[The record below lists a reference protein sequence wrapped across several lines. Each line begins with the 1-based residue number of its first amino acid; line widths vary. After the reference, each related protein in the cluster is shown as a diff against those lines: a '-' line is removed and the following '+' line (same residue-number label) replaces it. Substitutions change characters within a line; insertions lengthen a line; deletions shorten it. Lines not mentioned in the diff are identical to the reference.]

1 MTIQDLLGKVSQV
14 DIRLLLAIFA
24 APPMAAVLMG
34 VFHGRGRGLDSPW
47 RYLYGFLIYLV
58 CPPGILSAVLVAY
71 SMFFL
76 RQNLLT
82 VNIMVY
88 FLPLACMA
96 ATLAVIHQ
104 RVDMNRLPGIER
116 IYALMV
122 MAAVS
127 MAVALA
133 IMNTRIWIV
142 FGGSMTSLG
151 LIALFCFLLLRW
163 AFGTLLGKTGAGD
176 GEPPD
181 RRFDANRDLD
191 RLKRRL
197 RMK

>member
-1 MTIQDLLGKVSQV
+1 MTLQDLIANVSQT
-14 DIRLLLAIFA
+14 DIRVLLAVFA
-24 APPMAAVLMG
+24 APPVIAFLLG
-34 VFHGRGRGLDSPW
+34 ILHGRGGASPW
-47 RYLYGFLIYLV
+47 RYCYSMLIYLV
-58 CPPGILSAVLVAY
+58 CLPGIFAGVLVAY

-82 VNIMVY
+82 VNILVY

-104 RVDMNRLPGIER
+104 RVDMNRLPGVDR

-122 MAAVS
+122 MVAVS

-133 IMNTRIWIV
+133 IMKTRIWIV
-142 FGGSMTSLG
+142 FGGSIASLG
-151 LIALFCFLLLRW
+151 IIALICFLLLRW
-163 AFGTLLGKTGAGD
+163 AFGAMLGKGDGD
-176 GEPPD
+176 GEPDNGRFHAD
-181 RRFDANRDLD
+181 RELD
-191 RLKRRL
+191 RLKRRM